1 MNTQAR
7 VCILGNSHLAALRDA
22 WSEHSEKFPDLVP
35 TWFGASRDQLGNM
48 VARKGLLRP
57 KTQRLAE
64 SLKWT
69 SGGLEFLDPRN
80 YDAFVIV
87 GLGPSFTAAARIYRA
102 FRTSTQ
108 SQDPKPRYLISQAGY
123 HATLDGQVVS
133 SVAIVLAGLV
143 RSLTDA
149 PIFVI
154 SDPLPAENA
163 LESRERAL
171 WSQLLATGDG
181 AKLLSQ
187 FLRLT
192 SARVHELP
200 ATYIE
205 QPEQTRAQQMFSRD
219 DLRRGAARMRE
230 DGDIAFTDE
239 DYGHLGPEYG
249 LAMLREL
256 EQRILNARADVAET
270 ESSLAPVLAD

>member
-1 MNTQAR
+1 MSSQAR
-7 VCILGNSHLAALRDA
+7 LCILGNSHLAAFRDA
-22 WSEHSEKFPDLVP
+22 WTEHSEKFPDLVP

-69 SGGLEFLDPRN
+69 SGGLEFIDPRN

-87 GLGPSFTAAARIYRA
+87 GLGPSFTGASRIYRA
-102 FRTSTQ
+102 FRTSAQ
-108 SQDPKPRYLISQAGY
+108 SQDPRPRYLISQAAY
-123 HATLDGQVVS
+123 HAALDGQVLS
-133 SVAIVLAGLV
+133 SVAFGLAGLL

-154 SDPLPAENA
+154 ADPLPAENA

-181 AKLLSQ
+181 ARLLSQ

-192 SARVHELP
+192 TTRVQELP
-200 ATYIE
+200 ATFIE
-205 QPEQTRAQQMFSRD
+205 QPAQTRSQEMFSRD
-219 DLRRGAARMRE
+219 DFRRGAARMRE

-239 DYGHLGPEYG
+239 DYGHLGPQYG
-249 LAMLREL
+249 LILLREL
-256 EQRILNARADVAET
+256 ANRIRPAGAVVEMGEPLSD
-270 ESSLAPVLAD
+270 SVLAE